1 MKQILVYILV
11 VNVITFM
18 LFAIDKWKA
27 KRNRWRI
34 PEKMLLGF
42 SFFGGAI
49 GGLIGMRLCHHKTQK
64 KRFSFGIP
72 MMIVLHFLVI
82 IWLLKST

>member
-64 KRFSFGIP
+64 KRFSLGIP

>member
-1 MKQILVYILV
+1 MKQFLVYILV

-64 KRFSFGIP
+64 KRFSLGIP

-82 IWLLKST
+82 IWLWKST

>member
-1 MKQILVYILV
+1 MKLFLEYWLIINL
-11 VNVITFM
+11 ITFL

-34 PEKMLLGF
+34 PERVLLGF
-42 SFFGGAI
+42 SFIGGAV

-64 KRFSFGIP
+64 KRFFIGVP
-72 MMIVLHFLVI
+72 MMLVLQILFI
-82 IWLLKST
+82 IWLIKRT